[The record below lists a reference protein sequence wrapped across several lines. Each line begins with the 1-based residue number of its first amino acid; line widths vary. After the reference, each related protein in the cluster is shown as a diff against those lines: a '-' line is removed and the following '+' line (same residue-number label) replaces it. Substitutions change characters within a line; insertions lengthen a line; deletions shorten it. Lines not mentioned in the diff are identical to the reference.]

1 MKKCFLRLFAIII
14 VVCMLI
20 CGCNDVPENAVSVP
34 DAESKAPAEKLP
46 VSSPDS
52 VAVTD
57 FAVNLFKASGKDGEN
72 TLISPLSVLIAL
84 SMTANGAENDTLI
97 QMENVLGM
105 PVNELNDFIKTY
117 SASLPQ
123 GEKYKLNLAN
133 SIWFKDGFPVNDEFL
148 QINESYYGAGV
159 YQKPFDDSTVKEI
172 NDWVNEK
179 TEEMIPE
186 ILKEIPEDVIMY
198 LINALA
204 FEAEWA
210 EKYSEYS
217 VGEGTFT
224 KEDGTVQ
231 TIEMMRSMEGKYI
244 SDENA
249 EGFIKYYKDGKY
261 AFAVLLPK
269 EGMRV
274 ADYLKTLEGDTLN
287 NTLSSPQNLSVYA
300 GLPKFETEFDEEM
313 SDILKSMG
321 MTDAFDRDVADF
333 SGISTEKGK
342 NIFISR
348 VLHKTF
354 ISVAEEG
361 TKAGAVTAV
370 EMTDESAPHI
380 DKTIILDRPFVY
392 MLIDC
397 ETNIPFFM
405 GTLMSIDEVPET
417 EITEHTFEAQYI
429 RADGYH
435 DEFEYPIVKVI
446 RSVEDLNAHYEEY
459 KDYFL
464 LDGGGLGNP
473 PTFKEACEK
482 YDDEFFNKKL
492 LILVLLEEG
501 SGSIHHEVKSVK
513 TSGSNVE
520 IDIEVNI
527 PEVCT
532 DDMAEWHI
540 MIEVDKDSGI
550 EKGDNIKVNLS

>member
-1 MKKCFLRLFAIII
+1 
-14 VVCMLI
+14 
-20 CGCNDVPENAVSVP
+20 
-34 DAESKAPAEKLP
+34 
-46 VSSPDS
+46 
-52 VAVTD
+52 
-57 FAVNLFKASGKDGEN
+57 
-72 TLISPLSVLIAL
+72 
-84 SMTANGAENDTLI
+84 
-97 QMENVLGM
+97 
-105 PVNELNDFIKTY
+105 
-117 SASLPQ
+117 
-123 GEKYKLNLAN
+123 
-133 SIWFKDGFPVNDEFL
+133 
-148 QINESYYGAGV
+148 
-159 YQKPFDDSTVKEI
+159 
-172 NDWVNEK
+172 
-179 TEEMIPE
+179 
-186 ILKEIPEDVIMY
+186 
-198 LINALA
+198 
-204 FEAEWA
+204 
-210 EKYSEYS
+210 
-217 VGEGTFT
+217 
-224 KEDGTVQ
+224 
-231 TIEMMRSMEGKYI
+231 
-244 SDENA
+244 
-249 EGFIKYYKDGKY
+249 
-261 AFAVLLPK
+261 
-269 EGMRV
+269 MRV

-300 GLPKFETEFDEEM
+300 GLPKFETEFDVEM
-313 SDILKSMG
+313 SDILKAMG
-321 MTDAFDRDVADF
+321 MTDAFDPDVADF
-333 SGISTEKGK
+333 SGISTEKGE

-370 EMTDESAPHI
+370 EMEDESAPHI

-435 DEFEYPIVKVI
+435 SEFEYPIVKVI

-540 MIEVDKDSGI
+540 IIELNRDCGI
-550 EKGDNIKVNLS
+550 DYDDNIKVNLS